1 MIRTPDWT
9 SLGLV
14 SLLCAIAVCVGLQ
27 GCSMGKTQFKED
39 YYLGVPSGRNT
50 NYFRITVTG
59 DARLSETNFRSG
71 SFPADIVDSLY
82 GDTSKAGVADA
93 YKLQG
98 DVKKKVNEA
107 LLKAWTAY
115 LEVASNPNAE
125 PAKIEAHLA
134 ALRRIRSAPGDE
146 IALPKGAVEM
156 EYAPDQNL
164 VLRGSGQK
172 LVFVMSSDPD
182 NVIQQI
188 TTVSQDVETSTS
200 VLRLA
205 DLVQQRA
212 IGDLVELEA
221 KIEGRD
227 TQNVVFAAE
236 IDNLQKL
243 SEGDTTQAELVAAI
257 EALRSVLDIAR

>member
-1 MIRTPDWT
+1 MNRTLDQAL
-9 SLGLV
+9 LGLV
-14 SLLCAIAVCVGLQ
+14 RLVCIVTACTVLQ

-59 DARLSETNFRSG
+59 DARLSETSFRSG

-82 GDTSKAGVADA
+82 GDTSKAGVADT
-93 YKLQG
+93 YKLQ
-98 DVKKKVNEA
+98 DDIKKKINES

-115 LEVASNPNAE
+115 LEVASNPDSE
-125 PAKIEAHLA
+125 PARIEAHLA
-134 ALRRIRSAPGDE
+134 TLRRVRSAPGDE

-156 EYAPDQNL
+156 EYSPDQNL

-182 NVIQQI
+182 NVIQAI
-188 TTVSQDVETSTS
+188 TTFSQDVETSTS

-212 IGDLVELEA
+212 IGDLVDLEA
-221 KIEGRD
+221 KIEGRHA
-227 TQNVVFAAE
+227 QNPVFAAE
-236 IDNLQKL
+236 IDNLREL
-243 SEGDTTQAELVAAI
+243 SEGDATQAELVAAI
-257 EALRSVLDIAR
+257 EALRSILDIAR